1 MARIGLKGLTY
12 AKVTGGGAGS
22 AVTYTGGATQAD
34 LMISADVTLN
44 RDDVKLFA
52 DDHAIE
58 RVNGV
63 TGGTIS
69 LELAQLP
76 NTVKTALLGYAVSSK
91 VLTVTGDEAPYV
103 GFGYI
108 VGEIVGGTKSYVGYW
123 FPKVQ
128 FGLENDSAKTKGEST
143 EFQTNTLSGE
153 ILGVVVTNG
162 GKTDYYYTDTDSTEA
177 AVRTWLN
184 GKAGIS

>member
-12 AKVTGGGAGS
+12 AKVSSGGSGS
-22 AVTYTGGATQAD
+22 AVVYSGGATKAD
-34 LMISADVTLN
+34 MLISADVTLN

-52 DDHAIE
+52 DNHAVE
-58 RVNGV
+58 RANGM
-63 TGGTIS
+63 TGGSIS

-76 NTVKTALLGYAVSSK
+76 NDVKTALLGYTVSSK
-91 VLTVTGDEAPYV
+91 VLTVDEGEAPYV

-108 VGEIVGGTKSYVGYW
+108 VGEIAGGTKSYVGYW

-128 FGLENDSAKTKGEST
+128 FGLDNDSAKTKGEST
-143 EFQTNTLSGE
+143 EFSTNNMTGE
-153 ILGVVVTNG
+153 ILGVVTTTG
-162 GKTDYYYTDTDSTEA
+162 GKVEYYYTDTEATEA
-177 AVRTWLN
+177 AARTWLN

>member
-12 AKVTGGGAGS
+12 AKVSSGGSGS
-22 AVTYTGGATQAD
+22 AVVYSGGATQAD
-34 LMISADVTLN
+34 LLISADVTLN
-44 RDDVKLFA
+44 RDDVKLYA
-52 DDHAIE
+52 DNHAVE
-58 RVNGV
+58 RANGM

-69 LELAQLP
+69 LELASLP
-76 NTVKTALLGYAVSSK
+76 NTVKTALLGYTVSSK
-91 VLTVTGDEAPYV
+91 VLTVNEQEAPYV

-108 VGEIVGGTKSYVGYW
+108 VGEIASGTKSYVAYW

-153 ILGVVVTNG
+153 ILGVVVTSG
-162 GKTDYYYTDTDSTEA
+162 GAVEYYYTDTETTETA
-177 AVRTWLN
+177 ARTWLN
-184 GKAGIS
+184 GKAGIT